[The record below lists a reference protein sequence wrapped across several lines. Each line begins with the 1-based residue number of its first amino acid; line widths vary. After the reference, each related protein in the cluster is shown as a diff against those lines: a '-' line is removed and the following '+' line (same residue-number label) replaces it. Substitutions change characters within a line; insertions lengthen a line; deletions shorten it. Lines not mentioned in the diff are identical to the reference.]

1 MAGRGR
7 RKQNLTLDEQLI
19 RTEEEIDE
27 LELRMEELQKKKEE
41 IEEQIAGQKKEALYQ
56 AAIHSGIHSCNLHA
70 PLCGKFA
77 PKSVSVARYAS

>member
-27 LELRMEELQKKKEE
+27 LELRMEELRQRKQDLED
-41 IEEQIAGQKKEALYQ
+41 QIAGQTKEALYQ
-56 AAIHSGIHSCNLHA
+56 AAMQSG
-70 PLCGKFA
+70 
-77 PKSVSVARYAS
+77 KSMEEILAMLTEEEGI

>member
-56 AAIHSGIHSCNLHA
+56 AAIHSG
-70 PLCGKFA
+70 
-77 PKSVSVARYAS
+77 KSMEEILALLATEEGI

>member
-27 LELRMEELQKKKEE
+27 LELRMEELKKRRRDRGTDCRAE
-41 IEEQIAGQKKEALYQ
+41 KEALYQ
-56 AAIHSGIHSCNLHA
+56 AAIHSG
-70 PLCGKFA
+70 
-77 PKSVSVARYAS
+77 KSMEEILALLERV